1 MMFTKSLTNWTLRLA
16 KVFVIL
22 FVDGVSI
29 YLHLYQYFIF
39 IRKATNKNGLMRSV
53 ATPARYLSS
62 SVLGNRSL
70 YNLTD
75 EELQMKEAGIIFK
88 LTIWGTLFKRKL

>member
-1 MMFTKSLTNWTLRLA
+1 
-16 KVFVIL
+16 
-22 FVDGVSI
+22 
-29 YLHLYQYFIF
+29 
-39 IRKATNKNGLMRSV
+39 MRSV
-53 ATPARYLSS
+53 TTPARYLSS

-88 LTIWGTLFKRKL
+88 LTIWGTLFKRKIKKNGLVFFELMDF